1 MEPRV
6 SLIRLSKYA
15 GICVAVMIW
24 FHTTCEQ
31 TRHKIS
37 NQKMCRWLLNK
48 AIEKL
53 SVCKSR
59 SSLCR
64 ALKLICL
71 PCVQIGNR
79 VLYMFF
85 THVRELFGDVVLKPV
100 VRPLRWSN
108 MATMPALPE
117 TQESIKEEIRR
128 QVGPAA
134 GVKFSSCS

>member
-1 MEPRV
+1 M
-6 SLIRLSKYA
+6 
-15 GICVAVMIW
+15 
-24 FHTTCEQ
+24 
-31 TRHKIS
+31 
-37 NQKMCRWLLNK
+37 
-48 AIEKL
+48 
-53 SVCKSR
+53 
-59 SSLCR
+59 CR

>member
-1 MEPRV
+1 MQEFVLWRRWGRDNSV
-6 SLIRLSKYA
+6 SYHSLTHIIQTLSHIY
-15 GICVAVMIW
+15 
-24 FHTTCEQ
+24 
-31 TRHKIS
+31 
-37 NQKMCRWLLNK
+37 
-48 AIEKL
+48 
-53 SVCKSR
+53 CKSR
-59 SSLCR
+59 CRLCR
-64 ALKLICL
+64 ALKLCALCSLVCL

-128 QVGPAA
+128 QVGSVSLLP
-134 GVKFSSCS
+134 VCPL